1 MTKLATTFTLTALL
15 MAPAAAQAQLAAGE
29 PAMNLQ
35 LTDWLPG
42 VNNVTDIAFLAD
54 KRAVITR
61 KTGQVAVVALDGTV
75 IKPNAVVMTVDAT
88 NEKGLLG
95 VVVDPQDNIYFYAS
109 TGNDNLNKHKV
120 YKARAAADGTITVD
134 LDNPVVTGGLEGP
147 ANHDGGGMYIHK
159 GQLYVGV
166 GDTGANAT
174 PPQNKYSACLN
185 KPNGKILRVNLDG
198 TIPADNPLSALDMVT
213 GCATVTGAFMM
224 APPDKRVFAWGL
236 RNPWRF
242 WIDAETDLL
251 WIGDVGETTE
261 EEITVGGKGVSHG
274 YPFREGSVKYPAG
287 LGGITDCMGMTPPVP
302 CTDPQ
307 DRYIHQVNPPPA
319 ARTQSSVTGGL
330 VPPKGCGWGP
340 FETRYVFGDYN
351 RNVLWTLDLK
361 PDRTGAV
368 ANSRKDLAANVSSP
382 VTFRLGP
389 DGAIYIAAN
398 SEGSIKRLAP
408 KSIPATCLAA
418 QAPGDGGAGGA
429 PGDGGVDAAGGKGGT
444 GGGPTGGSAGSGT
457 GGRGGT
463 GGSSSDGAAAA
474 SGGDDDDGCSCSLGD
489 REGTPAGAGLVLA
502 GLALLATRWRRRP
515 RR

>member
-1 MTKLATTFTLTALL
+1 MTKLLATLSLAALV
-15 MAPAAAQAQLAAGE
+15 MAPPQARAELAPGE
-29 PAMNLQ
+29 PATNLQ

-42 VNNVTDIAFLAD
+42 VNNVTDIAFLSD

-61 KTGQVAVVALDGTV
+61 KTGQVAVVSLNGTV
-75 IKPNAVVMTVDAT
+75 IKAEAVVMPVDSD

-95 VVVDPQDNIYFYAS
+95 VVIDPQDNIYFYAS
-109 TGNDNLNKHKV
+109 TGTDSLNKHKV
-120 YKARAAADGTITVD
+120 YKATAAADGTITV
-134 LDNPVVTGGLEGP
+134 NMASPIVTGGLEGP
-147 ANHDGGGMYIHK
+147 ANHDGGGLYIHK
-159 GQLYVGV
+159 GQLYIGV

-174 PPQNKYSACLN
+174 PPRNRYSACLN

-213 GCATVTGAFMM
+213 GCATVNGPFMM
-224 APPDKRVFAWGL
+224 TAPDKRIYAWGL
-236 RNPWRF
+236 RNPWRL
-242 WIDAETDLL
+242 WIDPETDLL

-287 LGGITDCMGMTPPVP
+287 LDGISDCMGMTPPVT

-307 DRYIHQVNPPPA
+307 DRYVHQVNPPPA

-351 RNVLWTLDLK
+351 RNVLWTVDLK

-368 ANSRKDLAANVSSP
+368 ANSRKDLATNVSSP

-408 KSIPATCLAA
+408 KTIPATCLAA

-429 PGDGGVDAAGGKGGT
+429 PGDGGAGAAGGSGAGG
-444 GGGPTGGSAGSGT
+444 AGGT
-457 GGRGGT
+457 GGRGGA
-463 GGSSSDGAAAA
+463 GGSGTDGAAA
-474 SGGDDDDGCSCSLGD
+474 SGGGDDDDGCSCSLGERD
-489 REGTPAGAGLVLA
+489 RSPAGAGLALA
-502 GLALLATRWRRRP
+502 GLVLLVARWRGRP